1 MKVTYEW
8 YNDPYFVEREDP
20 EFAMENPDHL
30 TAEEFYCGYL
40 GKIRE
45 LHSCTESDLR
55 RLEQRGKHKCCN
67 YKTANWFSASV
78 SEEQKIKDRK
88 RKILKEAID
97 AEKSNMQFHG
107 IPKEDPVTEQRILY
121 VRYMAMLQNPKLFS
135 SDEIDAAKRAFDKAA
150 STYAERLRAF
160 SLLRAEYETKR
171 KAKIKRDAEIY
182 KAFEEHKQDLQE
194 KRQQTK
200 LCHTVL
206 DVIKEVVSDVVG
218 AYYDTHAPALK
229 EKLEGGYDKV
239 KLIVDEDDPLYCDY
253 FGRWIS
259 KDLVMS
265 ALYSGQLMMS
275 RMKKFG
281 KYKDET
287 LYSVPIPLYSIGEG
301 NSLHSFMMY
310 YRFIIG
316 CNVEYPNLIRLGI
329 YLNRAESLEMFENN
343 PKAFHKVYK
352 YIEDWRDHRYPDD
365 VDLVLAVKEDQVPFD
380 MVLNTPDLMG
390 ISIQKNNEIYTRGRY
405 IQCVR
410 NAIMRVLDSKMDSLI
425 EMYPYTAIDEFNN
438 IIRNMVEEVFGD
450 GSQFPIQ
457 KEQ

>member
-45 LHSCTESDLR
+45 LQPCTESDLR
-55 RLEQRGKHKCCN
+55 RIEQSKRN
-67 YKTANWFSASV
+67 YRESNWFSSLTH
-78 SEEQKIKDRK
+78 EERINNKKK
-88 RKILKEAID
+88 NILKHAVSVELD
-97 AEKSNMQFHG
+97 NMTFNG
-107 IPKEDPVTEQRILY
+107 ISEDDPIREQRLLY
-121 VRYMAMLQNPKLFS
+121 AKYMAMLQHPKLFS
-135 SDEIDAAKRAFDKAA
+135 SDEINAAKHAFDKAA

-160 SLLRAEYETKR
+160 SLLRAEYEAKR

-218 AYYDTHAPALK
+218 VYYDTHAPALK

-239 KLIVDEDDPLYCDY
+239 KLIVGEDDPLYCDY
-253 FGRWIS
+253 VGRWVS

-301 NSLHSFMMY
+301 YSLHSFMMY

-343 PKAFHKVYK
+343 PKTFHKVYK

-390 ISIQKNNEIYTRGRY
+390 ISIQKNNELYTRGRY

-410 NAIMRVLDSKMDSLI
+410 NVIMRTLDSKMDSLI

>member
-45 LHSCTESDLR
+45 LQPCTESDLR
-55 RLEQRGKHKCCN
+55 RIEQSKRN
-67 YKTANWFSASV
+67 YRESNWFSSLTH
-78 SEEQKIKDRK
+78 EERINNKKK
-88 RKILKEAID
+88 NILKHAVSVELD
-97 AEKSNMQFHG
+97 NMTFNG
-107 IPKEDPVTEQRILY
+107 ISEDDPIREQRLLY
-121 VRYMAMLQNPKLFS
+121 AKYMAMLQHPKLFS
-135 SDEIDAAKRAFDKAA
+135 SDEINAAKHAFDKAA

-160 SLLRAEYETKR
+160 SLLREEYEAKR

-218 AYYDTHAPALK
+218 AYYDAHAPALK

-239 KLIVDEDDPLYCDY
+239 KLIVGEDDPLYCDY
-253 FGRWIS
+253 VGNWIS
-259 KDLVMS
+259 KDLIMS

-301 NSLHSFMMY
+301 HSLHSFMMY

-329 YLNRAESLEMFENN
+329 YLNRAESLEMFEND
-343 PKAFHKVYK
+343 PKTFHKVYE
-352 YIEDWRDHRYPDD
+352 YIENWRDHRYPDD

-410 NAIMRVLDSKMDSLI
+410 NAIMKVLDSKMDSLI

-450 GSQFPIQ
+450 GSQFPFL
-457 KEQ
+457 KEW

>member
-45 LHSCTESDLR
+45 LQPCTESDLR
-55 RLEQRGKHKCCN
+55 RIEQSKRN
-67 YKTANWFSASV
+67 YRESNWFSSLTH
-78 SEEQKIKDRK
+78 EERINNKKK
-88 RKILKEAID
+88 NILKHAVSVELD
-97 AEKSNMQFHG
+97 NMTFNG
-107 IPKEDPVTEQRILY
+107 ISEDDPIREQRLLY
-121 VRYMAMLQNPKLFS
+121 AKYMAMLQHPKLFS

-160 SLLRAEYETKR
+160 SLLREEYEAKR

-200 LCHTVL
+200 LCQTVL

-239 KLIVDEDDPLYCDY
+239 KLIVGEDDPLYCDY
-253 FGRWIS
+253 FGSWIS

-287 LYSVPIPLYSIGEG
+287 LYSVPIPIYSIGEG
-301 NSLHSFMMY
+301 YSLYSFMMY

-316 CNVEYPNLIRLGI
+316 CNVKYPNLIRLGI

-343 PKAFHKVYK
+343 PKAFHKVYE
-352 YIEDWRDHRYPDD
+352 YIENWRDHRYPDD

-380 MVLNTPDLMG
+380 MILNTPDLIG
-390 ISIQKNNEIYTRGRY
+390 ISIQKNNELYTRGRY

-410 NAIMRVLDSKMDSLI
+410 NVIMRTLDSKMDSLI